1 MFASLC
7 LIHHFFSIV
16 KNCHEN
22 IGKEFMLMWFAVGR
36 MVQFAVPKTQFKG
49 SRSRTVFYQ
58 PKSPVKTGISVV
70 PSLTLNST
78 ENECVCVCTH

>member
-1 MFASLC
+1 
-7 LIHHFFSIV
+7 
-16 KNCHEN
+16 
-22 IGKEFMLMWFAVGR
+22 MWFAVGR

-78 ENECVCVCTH
+78 EKEYVCTH